1 MGRIKTIT
9 LSLSLCLFLSTAVY
23 GHKIVLKNGKTIRS
37 SRVIEKGTTVAYE
50 RYGGMIEIPSK
61 DVVKIIYSKKAK
73 QGVQQQGLAGTH
85 ARQKLDLEKKLLAVK
100 QPKNM
105 IERANMCSVYIKTVA
120 GFGSGFFI
128 SDDGLIVTNRHVVR
142 GSDRTKKEIS
152 KKIKDAGKQFDK
164 LKNEMARRK
173 KRIDKY
179 EQKLARWWKEYGRY
193 KKEARTESD
202 KRHLKNYRRDLLEYE
217 DELRMNKKQYRQV
230 KEEYEQKLQEFS
242 SKKNQYQQMRQE
254 QEGQYKFTV
263 TLADGTK
270 MAALLYKI
278 SDSYDL
284 ALLKIKGAKTPY
296 LLPAKKSD
304 TALGDPVYAVGSPLN
319 LTNSVTS
326 GVLSSYR
333 KDHIQTNAEIYPG
346 NSGGP
351 LITKD
356 GRVIGVNTL
365 KLVTEKFEGLGF
377 AIHID
382 LVFQEFARFLR

>member
-1 MGRIKTIT
+1 MGQIKIII

-23 GHKIVLKNGKTIRS
+23 GHKIVLKNGKIIRS
-37 SRVIEKGTTVAYE
+37 TMVIEKGTTVAYE
-50 RYGGMIEIPSK
+50 RYGGMIEIPSR
-61 DVVKIIYSKKAK
+61 DVEKIIYSKKVK
-73 QGVQQQGLAGTH
+73 QGVQQQRKTSN
-85 ARQKLDLEKKLLAVK
+85 RTPQKHDLEKKLLAAK

-142 GSDRTKKEIS
+142 GSDRNKKEIS
-152 KKIKDAGKQFDK
+152 KRIKDAGQQFQK
-164 LKNEMARRK
+164 LKQEMDKRK

-179 EQKLARWWKEYGRY
+179 EQKITRWWRQYSSY
-193 KKEARTESD
+193 KKEATTESD
-202 KRHLKNYRRDLLEYE
+202 RRHLRNYRRELLEHE
-217 DELRMNKKQYRQV
+217 DELRMDKKQYQRV
-230 KEEYEQKLQEFS
+230 KEEYDRKLQEFS
-242 SKKNQYQQMRQE
+242 SKKSEYQQMRQE

-270 MAALLYKI
+270 MSALLYKI

-284 ALLKIKGAKTPY
+284 ALLKIKGVKTPY

-319 LTNSVTS
+319 LANSVTS

>member
-1 MGRIKTIT
+1 MSQIRIIII
-9 LSLSLCLFLSTAVY
+9 SLSLCLFFSTAAY
-23 GHKIVLKNGKTIRS
+23 GHKIVLKNGKIIRS
-37 SRVIEKGTTVAYE
+37 SMVIEKGTTVAYE
-50 RYGGMIEIPSK
+50 RFGGMIEIPSR
-61 DVVKIIYSKKAK
+61 DVAKIVYSKKVK
-73 QGVQQQGLAGTH
+73 QVIQQQSKAGTH
-85 ARQKLDLEKKLLAVK
+85 TPPELDLEKKLLAVK

-142 GSDRTKKEIS
+142 GSDSTKRRIS
-152 KKIKDAGKQFDK
+152 KKIADAGKQFKK
-164 LKNEMARRK
+164 LKDEMERRK

-179 EQKLARWWKEYGRY
+179 EQKLARWWKEYSRY

-202 KRHLKNYRRDLLEYE
+202 RQYLKNYRRDLLEYE
-217 DELRMNKKQYRQV
+217 DELRINKKQYQQV
-230 KEEYEQKLQEFS
+230 KEEYNQKLQEFS
-242 SKKNQYQQMRQE
+242 SKKSQYKQIRQE
-254 QEGQYKFTV
+254 QEGQFKFTV

-284 ALLKIKGAKTPY
+284 ALLKIKEVKTPY
-296 LLPAKKSD
+296 LRPAKKNE

-356 GRVIGVNTL
+356 GKVIGVNTL